1 MIYFDS
7 AATTF
12 QKPRTVADAM
22 RDAMAT
28 MSSPGRGGYPA
39 AMRAAEAAFDCR
51 TELAELYHLENP
63 EQVAFTMNATHGLN
77 IAIKSLVP
85 PGGKAVISG
94 YEHNAVTRPL
104 AALGAQV
111 SVAAAPLFQPAA
123 VTAAFDRLIVPGTD
137 AVICN
142 HVSNVFGFVQPVEA
156 IAAIC
161 REREVPFII
170 DASQSAGMLTLDMTA
185 LGAAFIAM
193 PGHKGLYGPQGTGVL
208 LCGKDVPVRT
218 LLEGGT
224 GSISIQQEM
233 PDFLPDRL
241 EAGTHNMPGIA
252 GLLAGVRFV
261 RQLGP
266 EAICAGE
273 RQLTFQAAEGLRR
286 LPGLQVFALPDLG
299 AQAGVLSIV
308 PERMDA
314 EALGAALADRGIAV
328 RAGLH
333 CAPLAQEMP
342 DFLPDRLEAGTH
354 NMPGIAGLLAGV
366 RFVRQLGPEAICAGE
381 RQLTF
386 QAAEGLRRLPGLQ
399 VFALPDLGAQAGV
412 LSIVPERMDAEALG
426 AALADRGIAVR
437 AGLHCAP
444 LAHRTA
450 GTLDT
455 GTVRLS
461 FSHWNTREEVSRFL
475 GAMGEILR

>member
-12 QKPRTVADAM
+12 QKPRAVADAM
-22 RDAMAT
+22 LAALAT

-39 AMRAAEAAFDCR
+39 AMAAADAAFDCR
-51 TELAELYHLENP
+51 TELVELYHAESP
-63 EQVAFTMNATHGLN
+63 EQVVFTMNATHGLN

-156 IAAIC
+156 IAALC
-161 REREVPFII
+161 RKRGVPFVI
-170 DASQSAGMLTLDMTA
+170 DDSQAAGVLTLDMAA

-208 LCGKDVPVRT
+208 LCGQDVSTRT

-224 GSISIQQEM
+224 GSLSEQQAM

-266 EAICAGE
+266 EAICAEE
-273 RQLTFQAAEGLRR
+273 RQLAALAAEGLRR
-286 LPGLQVFALPDLG
+286 IPGLRVYALPDMA
-299 AQAGVLSIV
+299 AQTGVLSVV
-308 PERMDA
+308 PEHLDA
-314 EALGAALADRGIAV
+314 EALGNALA
-328 RAGLH
+328 
-333 CAPLAQEMP
+333 E
-342 DFLPDRLEAGTH
+342 
-354 NMPGIAGLLAGV
+354 
-366 RFVRQLGPEAICAGE
+366 
-381 RQLTF
+381 
-386 QAAEGLRRLPGLQ
+386 
-399 VFALPDLGAQAGV
+399 
-412 LSIVPERMDAEALG
+412 
-426 AALADRGIAVR
+426 RGIAVR

-455 GTVRLS
+455 GSVRIS
-461 FSHWNTREEVSRFL
+461 FSHWNTGEEMDRFL
-475 GAMGEILR
+475 AAMREIFP